1 VIDLSPQAGRGCS
14 EVAVRASIRLEAHQ
28 LEIALAA
35 MLTISATR
43 AVL

>member
-1 VIDLSPQAGRGCS
+1 MTMMNRYFKIKQLLLALARGLGRWP
-14 EVAVRASIRLEAHQ
+14 Q

-35 MLTISATR
+35 MLTISATS